1 MASHGGNTLYVSDL
15 DGTLLRS
22 EKRISEYTA
31 TVLNRLCE
39 EGMIFSLATARSFY
53 TATQVTEGFTAR
65 IPTVNYN
72 GSFIFE
78 NRTGRMLYSN
88 AFPRE
93 DAEWLLDTLR
103 AGGVSPVVYSLQ
115 NGRDL
120 FSYCSCEMSRGVKAF
135 CDIHA
140 GDPRANPVSDPS
152 MLSNGEIF
160 YLVCA
165 DEPEKLY
172 PLYQKLRERFRCLY
186 ERERYTGEQ
195 WLELLPKNVSKAGA
209 LLTLKEMLQCERIV
223 CFGDGKND
231 IEMFRIADECYAM
244 ANAVPELKEIATAT
258 IGSNDEDGVA
268 RWLADHFL

>member
-1 MASHGGNTLYVSDL
+1 
-15 DGTLLRS
+15 
-22 EKRISEYTA
+22 
-31 TVLNRLCE
+31 
-39 EGMIFSLATARSFY
+39 
-53 TATQVTEGFTAR
+53 
-65 IPTVNYN
+65 
-72 GSFIFE
+72 
-78 NRTGRMLYSN
+78 
-88 AFPRE
+88 
-93 DAEWLLDTLR
+93 
-103 AGGVSPVVYSLQ
+103 
-115 NGRDL
+115 
-120 FSYCSCEMSRGVKAF
+120 
-135 CDIHA
+135 
-140 GDPRANPVSDPS
+140 

-172 PLYQKLRERFRCLY
+172 PLYRKLRERFRCLY

-268 RWLADHFL
+268 RWLADRFL